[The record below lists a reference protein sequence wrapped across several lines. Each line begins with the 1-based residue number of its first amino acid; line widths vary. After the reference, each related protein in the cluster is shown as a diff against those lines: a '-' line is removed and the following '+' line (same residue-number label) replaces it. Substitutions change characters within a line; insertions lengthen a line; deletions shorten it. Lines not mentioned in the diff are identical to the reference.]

1 EQPVDL
7 LDSRPL
13 AARILR
19 VPGFVDPFVVH
30 VDEGVSN
37 VEPLR
42 NERGVEARLDGL
54 EAQAPAEAA
63 QERRLGRERAVDP
76 VPLAE
81 ARQRARP
88 PEPLQR
94 DHVEALPIEP
104 PHNLAAPLLTGAG
117 GPL

>member
-1 EQPVDL
+1 MDHLGRGGGRMVARYADDRAIRRKVREQSVDL
-7 LDSRPL
+7 LDGRPL

-30 VDEGVSN
+30 VDERVAG

-42 NERGVEARLDGL
+42 NERSVEACLDRL

-63 QERRLGRERAVDP
+63 QEKRLRRERAVDP

-81 ARQRARP
+81 TRQ
-88 PEPLQR
+88 
-94 DHVEALPIEP
+94 
-104 PHNLAAPLLTGAG
+104 
-117 GPL
+117 